1 MFWDFGLLNSIKE
14 RFKEMGVNIKI
25 FPLPLPYDYEIDEP
39 YLAADV
45 KNTMTALDK
54 RARADVVLSLENR
67 DGNASN
73 QLNVM
78 IIKALGT
85 LSRETLKLFQGKE
98 QVGAATVKI
107 GSIENRQNKFIVTLN
122 SLIWLRRLYY
132 DA

>member
-14 RFKEMGVNIKI
+14 RFQEMGINIKI
-25 FPLPLPYDYEIDEP
+25 LPLPLPCDYEIDEP

-54 RARADVVLSLENR
+54 RARADVILSLENKE
-67 DGNASN
+67 DDTSH
-73 QLNVM
+73 LNVT
-78 IIKALGT
+78 IIKALGAI
-85 LSRETLKLFQGKE
+85 SRETLRLFQGEE

-107 GSIENRQNKFIVTLN
+107 GSIENRNNKFMVTLN
-122 SLIWLRRLYY
+122 SLIWLRSLYH